1 MGILSLRHPLISLTE
16 KIVESLGCILCL
28 YFKDVNFFYWILVCH
43 HHHHRPI
50 DDGSSLTLWMSRG
63 RFIPVR
69 KGEMCV
75 LCVLCSCLQ
84 IIAGYPTTSEEF
96 YALLHRKW
104 CTTRQHHARAGGGWS
119 PCWRRWPQ
127 SRDCYSTIC
136 WSRTWCTQF
145 TKQSARTSSTPYEL
159 SITCFKSLQQILYQ
173 IMVTTR
179 CELSCFPE
187 KYKLKFE
194 GAGWFPMLD

>member
-1 MGILSLRHPLISLTE
+1 MGTLSLRHPLIILTE
-16 KIVESLGCILCL
+16 KIVESLGGILYVCVL
-28 YFKDVNFFYWILVCH
+28 KARIFSWILVCL
-43 HHHHRPI
+43 HHHRPI
-50 DDGSSLTLWMSRG
+50 DDGSSLTLWMSHG

-75 LCVLCSCLQ
+75 LCVCLQ
-84 IIAGYPTTSEEF
+84 IIAAYPTTSKLF
-96 YALLHRKW
+96 SALLHRKW

-145 TKQSARTSSTPYEL
+145 TNQSART
-159 SITCFKSLQQILYQ
+159 
-173 IMVTTR
+173 V
-179 CELSCFPE
+179 
-187 KYKLKFE
+187 
-194 GAGWFPMLD
+194 